1 VEDSGNNP
9 APDGAEKEPT
19 GNKGFVGWI
28 AQWGFAILVAL
39 AVLASA
45 YLAWKVHVPTRVPD
59 FALKAPAIYRIE
71 IGAGAFLGLYLVT
84 MAFVLALNNRGFS
97 EIGVN
102 GLKAQD
108 MANKAQQDAIQS
120 HEDSLEILSGMVDD
134 IEASTGKSVQNLQ
147 ARLEAL
153 EDAKGKSSSQAKT

>member
-1 VEDSGNNP
+1 MGQAEKNA
-9 APDGAEKEPT
+9 APDDAEKGLT
-19 GNKGFVGWI
+19 GKQKVVSWM
-28 AQWGFAILVAL
+28 AQWGFAVLVASG
-39 AVLASA
+39 VLAA
-45 YLAWKVHVPTRVPD
+45 VYLAWASDVPKPVPD

-71 IGAGAFLGLYLVT
+71 VGAGAFLGLYLVT

-120 HEDSLEILSGMVDD
+120 HEDSLEILGGMVDE
-134 IEASTGKSVQNLQ
+134 IEATTEASVRNLQ
-147 ARLEAL
+147 TRLAAL
-153 EDAKGKSSSQAKT
+153 EGVRADKPPAG

>member
-1 VEDSGNNP
+1 MGDSGNN
-9 APDGAEKEPT
+9 AALDGAEKEPT
-19 GNKGFVGWI
+19 RSKGIVAWV

-39 AVLASA
+39 GVLASA
-45 YLAWKVHVPTRVPD
+45 YLAWKAPVPAPVPD

-153 EDAKGKSSSQAKT
+153 EAAKGKSSSQVET